1 MLSTFFRSARE
12 IFQKPLRS
20 VVFKAIFASMV
31 ILVVVLAG
39 LVFGL
44 LNVEIPLL
52 GQLPWP
58 ISWLVETSL
67 EFLAISFFIF
77 LGSILFPWVLSLV
90 IAFFLEEIVTVVRE
104 RNYNNEFL
112 ETTGNCQA
120 IIYAVKFGVLTS
132 LINLVCLPIYL
143 ILLFFPIMSLVF
155 FYLVNGLLLGRE
167 YYGLV
172 TIGYVDNK
180 ERRAVYKENR
190 LQVYLAGLFIAFM
203 MTIPFIN
210 LIAPVLGSVM
220 MVHLLE
226 VWRLKRA

>member
-1 MLSTFFRSARE
+1 MLSTFFRSTRE

-31 ILVVVLAG
+31 ILVVVLAV

-67 EFLAISFFIF
+67 EFLAISLFIF

-172 TIGYVDNK
+172 TIGYVASK
-180 ERRAVYKENR
+180 ERRAVFKENR

-226 VWRLKRA
+226 VWRVKRA

>member
-1 MLSTFFRSARE
+1 M
-12 IFQKPLRS
+12 
-20 VVFKAIFASMV
+20 
-31 ILVVVLAG
+31 
-39 LVFGL
+39 
-44 LNVEIPLL
+44 
-52 GQLPWP
+52 
-58 ISWLVETSL
+58 
-67 EFLAISFFIF
+67 
-77 LGSILFPWVLSLV
+77 GSIQFPWVLSLV
-90 IAFFLEEIVTVVRE
+90 IAFFLDEIVTVVRE
-104 RNYNNEFL
+104 SNYNNKFL
-112 ETTGNCQA
+112 ETTGNSQA
-120 IIYAVKFGVLTS
+120 IICAVKFGVLTS

-172 TIGYVDNK
+172 TIGYVANK

>member
-1 MLSTFFRSARE
+1 MLSTFFRSTRE

-31 ILVVVLAG
+31 ILVVVLAV

-120 IIYAVKFGVLTS
+120 IIYAVKFGVVTS

-172 TIGYVDNK
+172 TIGYVASK
-180 ERRAVYKENR
+180 ERRAVFKENR

-226 VWRLKRA
+226 VWRVKRA

>member
-1 MLSTFFRSARE
+1 MLSIFFKSTRE
-12 IFQKPLRS
+12 IFQKPLRPI
-20 VVFKAIFASMV
+20 VFKAIFASMV
-31 ILVVVLAG
+31 ILVVVLAV

-44 LNVEIPLL
+44 LNMEIPSLDH
-52 GQLPWP
+52 LPWP

-112 ETTGNCQA
+112 ETTGNYQA

-172 TIGYVDNK
+172 TIGYVANK

-220 MVHLLE
+220 MAHLLE

>member
-1 MLSTFFRSARE
+1 MLSTFFKSTRE
-12 IFQKPLRS
+12 IFQKPLRQI
-20 VVFKAIFASMV
+20 VFKAIFASMV
-31 ILVVVLAG
+31 MLVVVLAV

-58 ISWLVETSL
+58 ISWVVDTSL
-67 EFLAISFFIF
+67 DFLETSFFIF

-90 IAFFLEEIVTVVRE
+90 IAFFLDEIVTVVRE
-104 RNYNNEFL
+104 SNYNNKFS
-112 ETTGNCQA
+112 ETLGNSQA

-172 TIGYVDNK
+172 TIGYVANK
-180 ERRAVYKENR
+180 ERRAVFKENR

>member
-31 ILVVVLAG
+31 ILVVVLAV

-44 LNVEIPLL
+44 LNLEIPLL
-52 GQLPWP
+52 DQLPWP

-90 IAFFLEEIVTVVRE
+90 IAFFLDEIVTVVRE
-104 RNYNNEFL
+104 SNYNNKFS
-112 ETTGNCQA
+112 ETTGNSLA

-172 TIGYVDNK
+172 TIGYVASK
-180 ERRAVYKENR
+180 ERRAVFKENR

-226 VWRLKRA
+226 VWRVKRA

>member
-1 MLSTFFRSARE
+1 MYKR
-12 IFQKPLRS
+12 Q
-20 VVFKAIFASMV
+20 
-31 ILVVVLAG
+31 
-39 LVFGL
+39 
-44 LNVEIPLL
+44 
-52 GQLPWP
+52 QLPWP

-90 IAFFLEEIVTVVRE
+90 IAFFLDEIVTVVRE
-104 RNYNNEFL
+104 SNYNNKFS
-112 ETTGNCQA
+112 ETLGNSQA

-172 TIGYVDNK
+172 TIGYVANK

>member
-31 ILVVVLAG
+31 ILVVVLAV

-90 IAFFLEEIVTVVRE
+90 IAFFLDEIVTVVRE
-104 RNYNNEFL
+104 SNYNNKFL
-112 ETTGNCQA
+112 ETTGNSQA

-172 TIGYVDNK
+172 TIGYVASK
-180 ERRAVYKENR
+180 ERRAVFKENR

>member
-1 MLSTFFRSARE
+1 MLSTFFRSTRE

-31 ILVVVLAG
+31 ILVVVLAV

-90 IAFFLEEIVTVVRE
+90 IAFFLEEIVTVVRD
-104 RNYNNEFL
+104 RNYNNEYL

-172 TIGYVDNK
+172 TIGYVASK
-180 ERRAVYKENR
+180 ERRAVFKENR

-220 MVHLLE
+220 MTHLLE

>member
-1 MLSTFFRSARE
+1 MLSTFFRSTRE

-31 ILVVVLAG
+31 ILVVVLAV

-172 TIGYVDNK
+172 TIGYVASK
-180 ERRAVYKENR
+180 ERRAVFKENR

-226 VWRLKRA
+226 VWRVKRV

>member
-31 ILVVVLAG
+31 ILVVVLAV

-90 IAFFLEEIVTVVRE
+90 IAFFLDEIVTVVRE
-104 RNYNNEFL
+104 SNYNNKFS
-112 ETTGNCQA
+112 ETTGNSLA

-172 TIGYVDNK
+172 TIGYVASK
-180 ERRAVYKENR
+180 ERRAVFKENR

>member
-1 MLSTFFRSARE
+1 MLSTFFRSTRE

-31 ILVVVLAG
+31 ILVVVLAV

-90 IAFFLEEIVTVVRE
+90 IAFFLEEIVTVVRD
-104 RNYNNEFL
+104 RNYNNEYL

-172 TIGYVDNK
+172 TIGYVASK
-180 ERRAVYKENR
+180 ERRAVFKENR

-226 VWRLKRA
+226 VWRVKRA

>member
-1 MLSTFFRSARE
+1 MLSTFFRSTRE

-31 ILVVVLAG
+31 ILVVVLAA

-172 TIGYVDNK
+172 TIGYVASK
-180 ERRAVYKENR
+180 ERRAVFKENR

-226 VWRLKRA
+226 VWRVKRA

>member
-1 MLSTFFRSARE
+1 
-12 IFQKPLRS
+12 
-20 VVFKAIFASMV
+20 MV
-31 ILVVVLAG
+31 ILVVVLAA

-44 LNVEIPLL
+44 LNVETPFLD
-52 GQLPWP
+52 QLPWP

-67 EFLAISFFIF
+67 EVLAIAFFIF
-77 LGSILFPWVLSLV
+77 LGSILFPLVLSLV
-90 IAFFLEEIVTVVRE
+90 IAFFLDEIVTVVRE
-104 RNYNNEFL
+104 SNYNNKFL
-112 ETTGNCQA
+112 ETTGNSQA

-167 YYGLV
+167 YYGLA
-172 TIGYVDNK
+172 TIGYVASK
-180 ERRAVYKENR
+180 ERRAIFKENR

-203 MTIPFIN
+203 MTIPFVN

>member
-1 MLSTFFRSARE
+1 M
-12 IFQKPLRS
+12 
-20 VVFKAIFASMV
+20 
-31 ILVVVLAG
+31 
-39 LVFGL
+39 
-44 LNVEIPLL
+44 
-52 GQLPWP
+52 
-58 ISWLVETSL
+58 
-67 EFLAISFFIF
+67 
-77 LGSILFPWVLSLV
+77 GSEMCIRDS
-90 IAFFLEEIVTVVRE
+90 
-104 RNYNNEFL
+104 
-112 ETTGNCQA
+112 
-120 IIYAVKFGVLTS
+120 
-132 LINLVCLPIYL
+132 
-143 ILLFFPIMSLVF
+143 IMSLVF

-226 VWRLKRA
+226 VWRLKRT

>member
-1 MLSTFFRSARE
+1 MLSTFFRSTRE

-31 ILVVVLAG
+31 ILVVVLAV

-172 TIGYVDNK
+172 TIGYVASK
-180 ERRAVYKENR
+180 ERRAVFKENR

-226 VWRLKRA
+226 VWRLKRT

>member
-1 MLSTFFRSARE
+1 
-12 IFQKPLRS
+12 
-20 VVFKAIFASMV
+20 MV
-31 ILVVVLAG
+31 ILVVVLAV

-44 LNVEIPLL
+44 LNVEIPSLDH
-52 GQLPWP
+52 LPWP
-58 ISWLVETSL
+58 ISWFVETSL

-90 IAFFLEEIVTVVRE
+90 IAFFLDEIVTVVRE
-104 RNYNNEFL
+104 SNYNNKFS
-112 ETTGNCQA
+112 ETLGNSQA

-172 TIGYVDNK
+172 TIGYVANK

>member
-1 MLSTFFRSARE
+1 MLSTFFRSTRE

-31 ILVVVLAG
+31 ILVVVLAV

-172 TIGYVDNK
+172 TIGYVASK
-180 ERRAVYKENR
+180 ERRAVFKENR

-226 VWRLKRA
+226 VWRVKRA

>member
-1 MLSTFFRSARE
+1 MLSTFFRSTRE

-20 VVFKAIFASMV
+20 VAFKAIFVSMV
-31 ILVVVLAG
+31 ILVVVLAV

-52 GQLPWP
+52 DQLPWP

-172 TIGYVDNK
+172 TIGYVASK
-180 ERRAVYKENR
+180 ERRAVFKENR

-226 VWRLKRA
+226 VWRVKRA

>member
-1 MLSTFFRSARE
+1 
-12 IFQKPLRS
+12 
-20 VVFKAIFASMV
+20 MV
-31 ILVVVLAG
+31 ILVVVLAV

-172 TIGYVDNK
+172 TIGYVASK
-180 ERRAVYKENR
+180 ERRAVFKENR

-226 VWRLKRA
+226 VWRVKRA